1 MSIQSFSMKLKE
13 HRIFGA
19 IFDRKSQAQFI
30 RYLISGF
37 TAFGTEYMLFALL
50 YSQAKTGYRLSN
62 FFAMS
67 AGFAISFTMNR
78 KWSFKSRENLFK
90 QLLMFAAL
98 FAVNLFISN
107 NVINILSSS
116 IGLSPLLSKLIVMG
130 AIVIWNFIIY
140 RKIIYRH

>member
-13 HRIFGA
+13 HRMLKP
-19 IFDRKSQAQFI
+19 IFDKKNQTQFI

-37 TAFGTEYMLFALL
+37 TAFGTEYMLFAFL
-50 YSQAKTGYRLSN
+50 YSRANVSSGLSN
-62 FFAMS
+62 FLAMG
-67 AGFAISFTMNR
+67 AGFTISFTLNR
-78 KWSFKSRENLFK
+78 KWSFRSREKLPK

-107 NVINILSSS
+107 NVIHIFSNS
-116 IGLSPLLSKLIVMG
+116 IALSPLLSKLIVMC